1 MNCGPPSSG
10 HAELE
15 FRMKLIIQIPCFNEA
30 DTLPETLADLP
41 RSIPGI
47 DTIETLIVDDGS
59 TDDTVEIARRHGVD
73 HIVSNRGNRGL
84 AKTFSVAL
92 DASLKRGADI
102 IVNTDGDNQYRGAD
116 IAALVRPI
124 VEGKV
129 HLVVG
134 DRQTGLVREFSWSK
148 RLLQA
153 LGSHVVRHFS
163 GLQIPDAVSG
173 FRALSREA
181 ALKINIVSNFSYTI
195 EMLLQAGAKRI
206 PTTSVPVRTNPKTRD
221 SRLFRSIPQFVS
233 QSCATLL
240 RMHAMYQPLKI
251 YLTAGIAFSLVG
263 AVPIVRFLVF
273 VLRDEGQGHIQSL
286 VIGGTLLIVGF
297 LVLAMG
303 LLSDLVNNN
312 RILLEQTLAKVREME
327 LAMIERDRAPKGA
340 VLLQEQIRSAYAEAE
355 SGDEAFSLRSP
366 VIERPRKVG
375 S

>member
-1 MNCGPPSSG
+1 
-10 HAELE
+10 
-15 FRMKLIIQIPCFNEA
+15 MKLIIQIPCYNEA
-30 DTLPETLADLP
+30 ETLPETLADLP

-59 TDDTVEIARRHGVD
+59 TDGTVEVACRHGVD
-73 HIVSNRGNRGL
+73 HVIRNRGNRGL
-84 AKTFSVAL
+84 ARTFSVAL
-92 DASLKRGADI
+92 DASLKLGADI

-124 VEGKV
+124 VEGRA

-134 DRQTGLVREFSWSK
+134 DRQTGRIREFSRAK
-148 RLLQA
+148 RCLQA
-153 LGSHVVRHFS
+153 LGSRTVRYFS

-173 FRALSREA
+173 FRAMSREA

-206 PTTSVPVRTNPKTRD
+206 PTVSVPVRTNPKTRD

-233 QSCATLL
+233 RSCSTLL

-251 YLTAGIAFSLVG
+251 YLTAGIAFSLIG
-263 AVPIVRFLVF
+263 MVPIARFLVF
-273 VLRDEGQGHIQSL
+273 VLKGEGQGHIQSL

-297 LVLAMG
+297 LILAMG

-327 LAMIERDRAPKGA
+327 LALIERGHAPKGA
-340 VLLQEQIRSAYAEAE
+340 ILLQEQIRSVYADAE
-355 SGDEAFSLRSP
+355 PDDEPFSLRPP
-366 VIERPRKVG
+366 VAERPRKVG

>member
-1 MNCGPPSSG
+1 
-10 HAELE
+10 
-15 FRMKLIIQIPCFNEA
+15 MKLIIQIPCFNEA
-30 DTLPETLADLP
+30 ETLPGTLADLP

-59 TDDTVEIARRHGVD
+59 TDGTIEVARRHGVD
-73 HIVSNRGNRGL
+73 HIIRNRGNRGL

-92 DASLKRGADI
+92 DASLKLGADI
-102 IVNTDGDNQYRGAD
+102 IVNTDGDNQYCGAD
-116 IAALVRPI
+116 IAALVQPI
-124 VEGKV
+124 VEGRA

-134 DRQTGLVREFSWSK
+134 DRQTDLIREFSRTK

-153 LGSHVVRHFS
+153 LGSRTVRYFS
-163 GLQIPDAVSG
+163 GLQIADAVSG
-173 FRALSREA
+173 FRAISREA

-233 QSCATLL
+233 RSCSTLL
-240 RMHAMYQPLKI
+240 RMHAMYQPLRI
-251 YLTAGIAFSLVG
+251 YLTAGIAFSLIG
-263 AVPIVRFLVF
+263 IVPIARFLVF
-273 VLRDEGQGHIQSL
+273 VLKDEGQGHIQSL

-327 LAMIERDRAPKGA
+327 LAMIERGHAPKGA
-340 VLLQEQIRSAYAEAE
+340 ILLQEQIRSVYAEAVPE
-355 SGDEAFSLRSP
+355 DEAFSRQP
-366 VIERPRKVG
+366 TVIRRPRKVG